1 MLLNKKSLAS
11 KLTEKDMDVDVQAI
25 FRETERRFNDK

>member
-11 KLTEKDMDVDVQAI
+11 RLTEKDMEVDVQAI
-25 FRETERRFNDK
+25 FRETERRFKEE